1 MRMNMDGHLTEP
13 IRQAIACREFQ
24 KAQLLWDG
32 YAALLRQEM
41 PKGSITEARLAEV
54 RELVEWSRRV
64 VLCARAHAQSRLDS
78 MRDSMR
84 VAQTYGRPRSQPA
97 ALIRT
102 SL

>member
-32 YAALLRQEM
+32 YAALLREEM
-41 PKGSITEARLAEV
+41 PKGSVTAARMAEM
-54 RELVEWSRRV
+54 RELVEWSRRA
-64 VLCARAHAQSRLDS
+64 VLCFRAHTQSRIDS
-78 MRDSMR
+78 MRGSLR
-84 VAQTYGRPRSQPA
+84 VAQAYVGPRSQRTA
-97 ALIRT
+97 RVRT

>member
-1 MRMNMDGHLTEP
+1 MNMDGHLTEP
-13 IRQAIACREFQ
+13 IRQAIASGEYQ

-32 YAALLRQEM
+32 YAALLREEM
-41 PKGSITEARLAEV
+41 PKGSVTEARLAEV
-54 RELVEWSRRV
+54 RELVEWSRRM

-84 VAQTYGRPRSQPA
+84 VAQAYGRPGSRQA
-97 ALIRT
+97 AIIQA